1 VTGRSRTQSR
11 AGWAK
16 AANARNTGMP
26 KVRERRMNF
35 GGGEKRIVKVAI
47 HTVMWLT
54 YGATSIR
61 RMETLGADMF
71 DRQSTA
77 D

>member
-1 VTGRSRTQSR
+1 
-11 AGWAK
+11 
-16 AANARNTGMP
+16 MP

-61 RMETLGADMF
+61 RTETLGADMF